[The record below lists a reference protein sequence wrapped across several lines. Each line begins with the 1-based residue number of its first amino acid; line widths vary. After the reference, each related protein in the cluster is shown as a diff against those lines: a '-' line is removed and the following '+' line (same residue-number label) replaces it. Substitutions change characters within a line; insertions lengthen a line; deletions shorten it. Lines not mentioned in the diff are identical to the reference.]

1 MRIFQRKKPVEDKKT
16 EERRRYSRISNS
28 LRINYQIANEDLRS
42 TCRSAD
48 ISEGG
53 IRFSLY
59 QKLEIGTT
67 LKLGIYLQGSTEPVL
82 AIGTVVWTKET
93 PGKEYPFE
101 AGIEFNVFDPS
112 LRSKIQN
119 HIQGIS
125 IQKR

>member
-28 LRINYQIANEDLRS
+28 LRINYQIANDALRS
-42 TCRSAD
+42 NCRSAD
-48 ISEGG
+48 ISEAG

-59 QKLEIGTT
+59 QKLRIGTT

-101 AGIEFNVFDPS
+101 AGIEFNVFAHS
-112 LRSKIQN
+112 FLNEIKT
-119 HIQGIS
+119 HIQS
-125 IQKR
+125 ITIDKI